1 MKQEKIYKEFKMVD
15 TLRNYWKSFEKHPK
29 SAWVFSILWLLLI
42 GWFAFLW
49 NLGSTGLVDETEP
62 LFAEASRQVTVTGDW
77 ITPYFNGNTRFDKPI
92 LIYWLMAI
100 CYKLIGVN
108 SWAVRLPS
116 ALAAIALMISCFLTL
131 RYFGFAT
138 PAAASQDGSRTQRQL
153 WLSAWIGSALV
164 ALNVQTIIWAHQGVS
179 DMLLSG
185 CMGTALL
192 CFFWGYAEEGKSK
205 KVKGKSKK
213 IFLPNRWYLGF
224 YIASALAVLTKGPV
238 GIVLP
243 GIIIFAFLIYVGK
256 LKEVCQEIGIIGGSF
271 VFLLITLPWYILVIL
286 KNGNSFINSFFGYH
300 NFDRFTEVVNGHDAP
315 WYFYFL
321 VVLIGFIPWSVY
333 LPLAIARTR
342 FWQRNFWREQP
353 RFSQLSLFAFFWF
366 AGIFIFF
373 TLATTKLP
381 SYILP
386 LIPCAAILVSLIWT
400 QELTNSHILSTE
412 NGKTK
417 ANRGLFIS
425 GIFNV
430 VILVILAVTFF
441 LVPELLDLGNDP
453 AVLNLPELVEKSGLP
468 IRGTIIWSITAIIVV
483 LLLKQ
488 KQQWRWLICANLVGF
503 LSFIIFVFEPTTF
516 LLDQV
521 RQLPLREISASLMKV
536 HQPEE
541 KVLMLGFNKPSVVFY
556 SQRQVQ
562 FLKNKSKV
570 TTYLEN
576 NNLNSSTILII
587 GREKDLQKNNLQ
599 LQDYQILDQQG
610 RYQLIRIDSQ
620 KFVNK
625 VRAYIGI

>member
-1 MKQEKIYKEFKMVD
+1 MKELKNADI
-15 TLRNYWKSFEKHPK
+15 LRDYWQSFAQYPRINWLF
-29 SAWVFSILWLLLI
+29 AIIWLLLI
-42 GWFAFLW
+42 AWVTFLG

-62 LFAEASRQVTVTGDW
+62 LFAEASRQMTVTGDW
-77 ITPYFNGNTRFDKPI
+77 VTPYFNGNTRFDKPI

-116 ALAAIALMISCFLTL
+116 AIAAIALMIFCFVTL

-138 PAAASQDGSRTQRQL
+138 PAAVSQDGSRTQRQL

-164 ALNVQTIIWAHQGVS
+164 AFNLQTIIWAHQGVS

-185 CMGTALL
+185 CIGTALL
-192 CFFWGYAEEGKSK
+192 CFFWGYAEEVKSK

-213 IFLPNRWYLGF
+213 FFLPNRWYLGF
-224 YIASALAVLTKGPV
+224 YIFSALAVLTKGPV

-243 GIIIFAFLIYVGK
+243 GIIILAFLVYVGK
-256 LKEVCQEIGIIGGSF
+256 FKEVCQEIGIIGGGF
-271 VFLLITLPWYILVIL
+271 IFLLITLPWYILVTL
-286 KNGNSFINSFFGYH
+286 KNGSSFINAFFGYH
-300 NFDRFTEVVNGHDAP
+300 NFDRFTGVVNGHDAP

-321 VVLIGFIPWSVY
+321 VVFIGFIPWSIY
-333 LPLAIARTR
+333 LPLAITRIR
-342 FWQRNFWREQP
+342 FWQHKFWREQP
-353 RFSQLSLFAFFWF
+353 RSAQLSLFAFFWF
-366 AGIFIFF
+366 VVIFLFF

-381 SYILP
+381 SYTLP
-386 LIPCAAILVSLIWT
+386 LIPSAAILVSLIWS
-400 QELTNSHILSTE
+400 QELTNPYILSTD
-412 NGKTK
+412 NSKIK
-417 ANRGLFIS
+417 ANRGLLIS

-430 VILVILAVTFF
+430 AILIILAVTF
-441 LVPELLDLGNDP
+441 LIVPQLLDLGNDP

-468 IRGTIIWSITAIIVV
+468 VRGAIIWSITAIIVA

-488 KQQWRWLICANLVGF
+488 KQQWRWLICVNLAGF
-503 LSFIIFVFEPTTF
+503 FCFIIFVFEPTTF

-521 RQLPLREISASLMKV
+521 RQLPLREISATLMKV
-536 HQPEE
+536 HQPDE
-541 KVLMLGFNKPSVVFY
+541 KILMLGFNKPSVVFY

-562 FLKNKSKV
+562 FLKNQSKV

-587 GREKDLQKNNLQ
+587 GREKDFQKNNLQ
-599 LQDYQILDQQG
+599 FQDYQILDQHG
-610 RYQLIRIDSQ
+610 RYQLVRIDTD

-625 VRAYIGI
+625 VRIDN